1 MASQG
6 SYKLRLD
13 GRYFPSGQAEAV
25 GRFCCT
31 CVRYH
36 ETRIRFLPGEAP
48 DFVPPGCYYRGI
60 GKVAGWCKGVQY
72 EEGIP

>member
-1 MASQG
+1 MAFQDPFVR
-6 SYKLRLD
+6 RLD
-13 GRYFPSGQAEAV
+13 ERTFPVGQAEAV

-36 ETRIRFLPGEAP
+36 ETRVKFLPGEAL
-48 DFVPPGCYYRGI
+48 DFVPPGCYYRGS
-60 GKVAGWCKGVQY
+60 GRAAGWCKGVHF

>member
-1 MASQG
+1 MARQDSFG
-6 SYKLRLD
+6 LWLD
-13 GRYFPSGQAEAV
+13 DRTSPVGQAEAV

-36 ETRIRFLPGEAP
+36 ETRVKFLPGEAP
-48 DFVPPGCYYRGI
+48 DFVPPGCYYRGR